1 MDARPGISIARFD
14 ASDLTLN
21 IKGLGEIL
29 HASVEAG
36 ASVNFILPYSR
47 EDAESFWITKVLPA
61 LNGGKLVMLVAWL
74 DGRIAGTVQLDC
86 DTPPNQPHRA
96 ELRKLMVHPD
106 FRNRGVARALMA
118 EMEMIARALG
128 RSLITLDT
136 RTGDKAEPLY
146 ASLGYLTAGVIPG
159 YCRDTVSERMDGAT
173 FMYKHLNLDASTF
186 ENAAARLG
194 EKTLA

>member
-1 MDARPGISIARFD
+1 MDTRPTINIVRFG
-14 ASDLTLN
+14 AKDLTNNLD
-21 IKGLGEIL
+21 GLADIL

-36 ASVNFILPYSR
+36 ASINFILPYDR
-47 EDAESFWITKVLPA
+47 GDARDFWTRKVLPA
-61 LNGGKLVMLVAWL
+61 LEGGKLVMLVAWL
-74 DGRIAGTVQLDC
+74 DGRIAGTVQLDH
-86 DTPPNQPHRA
+86 DMPPNQRHRA

-118 EMEMIARALG
+118 EIEAIAESLG

-146 ASLGYLTAGVIPG
+146 ASLGYLTAGVIPA

-173 FMYKHLNLDASTF
+173 FMYKHLQTAGVTS
-186 ENAAARLG
+186 
-194 EKTLA
+194 

>member
-1 MDARPGISIARFD
+1 MDIRPSIEIVRFGAENLKNNLAALAD
-14 ASDLTLN
+14 
-21 IKGLGEIL
+21 IL

-36 ASVNFILPYSR
+36 ASINFILPYNR
-47 EDAESFWITKVLPA
+47 EDAGDFWMRKVLPS
-61 LNGGKLVMLVAWL
+61 LEGGKLVMLVAWV
-74 DGRIAGTVQLDC
+74 DGRIGGTVQLDH
-86 DTPPNQPHRA
+86 DMPPNQRHRA

-118 EMEMIARALG
+118 EIETIAGVLG

-146 ASLGYLTAGVIPG
+146 TSLGYLTAGVIPG

-173 FMYKHLNLDASTF
+173 FMYKNLQTQSVSA
-186 ENAAARLG
+186 
-194 EKTLA
+194 